1 MQMKVYEPELMGLF
15 GLTWQEKVTNLTY
28 KKVNAIDK
36 EIAKK
41 LKDFFQPGSLN
52 VRMIENMEREY
63 LALMASGYKPAN
75 FIDGIPDSSTLQLI
89 PKLKAKINI
98 EELTILKFLESL
110 YELSAAGKIP
120 YAKWNPKGYK
130 ESTALQKTFPSEI
143 TILDNV
149 QKGAKVGTVLL
160 IVAGVGIS
168 LYYLNNIE
176 RLKRHGT

>member
-1 MQMKVYEPELMGLF
+1 MKVLEPELMGLF

-36 EIAKK
+36 TIAKK
-41 LKDFFQPGSLN
+41 LKDFFQAGSLN
-52 VRMIENMEREY
+52 VRMLENMHREY
-63 LALMASGYKPAN
+63 IALMAKGNKPSN
-75 FIDGIPDSSTLQLI
+75 IIDGKADSNTLQLI
-89 PKLKAKINI
+89 PKIKEKINI
-98 EELTILKFLESL
+98 DDLIILKFLESL
-110 YELSAAGKIP
+110 FELSAAGKIP
-120 YAKWNPKGYK
+120 YAKWNPKGFK
-130 ESTALQKTFPSEI
+130 ESTALQKTFPSEV

-160 IVAGVGIS
+160 IVAGIGIS